1 MMEYMGYI
9 ANVVYD
15 ESIGAIHGT
24 VIGLR
29 DVITFEAESVG
40 ELEQAFHDSVDD
52 YLEFCAEL
60 GREPERS
67 FSGKFNVRVPPDLHR
82 LIVFRAE
89 LDNMSMNSWIVRT
102 LASSVAKP
110 GDTNELADWLE
121 LPRRDAEEEKEYA

>member
-52 YLEFCAEL
+52 YLEFSAEL

-67 FSGKFNVRVPPDLHR
+67 SSGKFNVRVPPDLHR
-82 LIVFRAE
+82 RIVYRAE
-89 LDNMSMNSWIVRT
+89 LDNMTMNSWFVRT

-110 GDTNELADWLE
+110 GDTNELADWFE
-121 LPRRDAEEEKEYA
+121 SPRRQASSCA

>member
-15 ESIGAIHGT
+15 ESINAIHGT

-52 YLEFCAEL
+52 YLEFSAEL

-67 FSGKFNVRVPPDLHR
+67 FSGKFNGQGTSGPAPPDR
-82 LIVFRAE
+82 L
-89 LDNMSMNSWIVRT
+89 
-102 LASSVAKP
+102 
-110 GDTNELADWLE
+110 
-121 LPRRDAEEEKEYA
+121 

>member
-52 YLEFCAEL
+52 YLEFSAEL

-82 LIVFRAE
+82 RIVYRAE
-89 LDNMSMNSWIVRT
+89 LDNMSMNSWFVRT

-110 GDTNELADWLE
+110 GDTNELAG
-121 LPRRDAEEEKEYA
+121 RF

>member
-15 ESIGAIHGT
+15 ESINPIHGT

-52 YLEFCAEL
+52 YLEFSAEL

-67 FSGKFNVRVPPDLHR
+67 FSGKFNGQGTSGPAPPDR
-82 LIVFRAE
+82 L
-89 LDNMSMNSWIVRT
+89 
-102 LASSVAKP
+102 
-110 GDTNELADWLE
+110 
-121 LPRRDAEEEKEYA
+121 

>member
-15 ESIGAIHGT
+15 ESINPIHGT

-52 YLEFCAEL
+52 YLEFSADS
-60 GREPERS
+60 RS
-67 FSGKFNVRVPPDLHR
+67 VRSRASSMGRVPPDLHR
-82 LIVFRAE
+82 RIVYRAE
-89 LDNMSMNSWIVRT
+89 LDNMSMNSWFVRT

-110 GDTNELADWLE
+110 GDTNELADWFE
-121 LPRRDAEEEKEYA
+121 SPRRQASSCA

>member
-15 ESIGAIHGT
+15 ESINPIHGT

-52 YLEFCAEL
+52 YLEFSAEL
-60 GREPERS
+60 GRQPERS
-67 FSGKFNVRVPPDLHR
+67 FSGKFNGQGTSGPAPPDR
-82 LIVFRAE
+82 L
-89 LDNMSMNSWIVRT
+89 
-102 LASSVAKP
+102 
-110 GDTNELADWLE
+110 
-121 LPRRDAEEEKEYA
+121 